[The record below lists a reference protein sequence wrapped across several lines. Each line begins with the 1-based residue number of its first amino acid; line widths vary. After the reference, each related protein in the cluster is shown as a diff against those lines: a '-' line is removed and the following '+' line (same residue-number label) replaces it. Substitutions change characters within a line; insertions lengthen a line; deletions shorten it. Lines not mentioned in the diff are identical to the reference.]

1 MEDINLNQQEDMNKK
16 DLASIAAAAAIT
28 ATGVDA
34 DINKAVENNILP
46 PPIEEEQ
53 IPIEEEQILPEAKP
67 IYAEES
73 FLNYIKK
80 VENAPLMKGTTNKI
94 RHKSREGGNDTIGFG
109 HKLTDEEIK
118 TNKVYGYS
126 LDNLTP
132 KIAKI
137 ILLQDLAQASADLEL
152 KYGKQYLDLDTKRK
166 QMMIDF
172 QFNMGSDRFLSDDKW
187 TKFKEGLFSD
197 DKDKIKEESD
207 RGFYDKKGDYFK
219 LDGRNQDFKNY
230 FFPVDN

>member
-1 MEDINLNQQEDMNKK
+1 MLKKIIFIILLINMPIDKAISYQDQEQ
-16 DLASIAAAAAIT
+16 
-28 ATGVDA
+28 V
-34 DINKAVENNILP
+34 
-46 PPIEEEQ
+46 
-53 IPIEEEQILPEAKP
+53 LPEAKP
-67 IYAEES
+67 FYAEDS
-73 FLNYIKK
+73 FLNYMEE
-80 VENAPLMKGTTNKI
+80 VENPNLSHGI
-94 RHKSREGGNDTIGFG
+94 IHKSAEGGNDTMAFG

-126 LDNLTP
+126 LNNLTP

-207 RGFYDKKGDYFK
+207 RGFYDKNGDYFK